1 VRAELAPSVSLLVGT
16 PTALPL
22 PMQKLVYMV
31 RKQSG
36 QSLVEYSLVL
46 ALIAVVSVLVL
57 KGLGHTINNTLSSVN
72 ANLP

>member
-1 VRAELAPSVSLLVGT
+1 
-16 PTALPL
+16 
-22 PMQKLVYMV
+22 MQKLVHMV